1 MTVSISK
8 KIISVSVKKPDSD
21 PSQASLS
28 AAEVEQNAPAL
39 VEIDPLLVRIPRRP
53 EGTLDAVSEK
63 ITYSTWQ
70 GKKTVYVLVSF
81 VPVDGILDGRSVAI
95 ERPIEFFFP
104 VGQLGSESQWITA
117 TMRSLS
123 LAARGGYA
131 TQALADL
138 RKVTWDKGVVTCGR
152 NEWGKPISHDSEV
165 AAIAWALQRILY
177 RRGFLDAQGNQVP
190 VTALAKRYNARNS
203 GMTAEEPGFAPEQ
216 LPLSDD
222 LTAVEEA
229 VNDDSIGAAKV
240 QSVGICPDC
249 DSNLILMDGCPSCT
263 TCGYSNCS

>member
-1 MTVSISK
+1 MTVSISR
-8 KIISVSVKKPDSD
+8 KIVSVSVRKPEAN
-21 PSQASLS
+21 PSVPSV
-28 AAEVEQNAPAL
+28 AEVELAEPGL
-39 VEIDPLLVRIPRRP
+39 VDIDPLLVRIPRRP

-81 VPVDGILDGRSVAI
+81 VPVDGILDGRSVTI

-190 VTALAKRYNARNS
+190 VTALAKRYMDRNK
-203 GMTAEEPGFAPEQ
+203 GVTAEQPGFTPEQ
-216 LPLSDD
+216 LPLGDD
-222 LTAVEEA
+222 LISRGSA
-229 VNDDSIGAAKV
+229 VNDDSVGAAKV
-240 QSVGICPDC
+240 QSVGTCPDC
-249 DSNLILMDGCPSCT
+249 ESHLILMDGCPSCT